1 MFKNVMFKKIYYLL
15 ILFSTLC
22 YSQLSNKHWI
32 PPLHCRDASSVADHY
47 LYISTQEVNPFEITI
62 TDGAG
67 NPIGTNPYTISAS
80 TPLTVDLGFG
90 QNTKMFVGQENVN
103 IVLNNRGVII
113 EGTKDFYASFR
124 VRSQNHAEM
133 LVSKGRPGIG
143 TSFRLGH
150 IINELFD
157 NRKSFIASVMATE
170 DNTNV
175 SLSDY
180 NPNVIFTT
188 STGSLSVA
196 SQNFTLNAGESIIFT
211 GYSDVT
217 NNLDGAIGALIT
229 SDKPIA
235 VNSGNALGG
244 IEVGRADFAL
254 DQIVSASKIG
264 DEYIFIEGN
273 GLSSMELP
281 LIVANEDN
289 TEIYINGSV
298 TPVTT
303 INAGEYFLVDNSYY
317 QGVSNKNIY
326 VKTSKNV
333 YAYQLLGGGND
344 TATAGLNFIPPLSCF
359 FQNAVNIPSVN
370 RIGGTNYTADL
381 MVLTYAS
388 ATLTLNG
395 NTIPT
400 SQSQTVLGNT
410 DWVTYRIAN
419 VSNNVSI
426 ESTGPLAVGV
436 FGYLGSASGFAGYY
450 SGFGS
455 NPEDTDVTIC
465 SNETINLFDAITGN
479 PGENGTWTTPAG
491 GAPLINNIFDPSI
504 NLAGEYIYE
513 FTKDCN
519 ATAVTIPVKI
529 IVTVDQAPFAGNNS
543 TYSTCINAN
552 TFDLFSLLGTNVT
565 TGGTWTPSLASGTG
579 VFDPAVDV
587 SGVYTYKIDASG
599 VCPSVSASITVTN
612 NPIPV
617 APIISDFNLCDNGN
631 DGDDT
636 NGFVTFDLTQKNAEI
651 ANLIP
656 DYTITYHLDSNE
668 ATAGSN
674 NITSIYAT
682 NRTIYV
688 RLTNSI
694 NGCYLT
700 ASFNLVVKPKPVVNL
715 IVTLK
720 QCDTDT
726 DASTTFN
733 LTQAN
738 ILIST
743 DTSLTFSYHNSLT
756 GAENNT
762 DFVTNEISYFASN
775 GSVVW
780 ARISN
785 SDGCYRTSKVN
796 LVVSATTVP
805 QTFRFR
811 IDDVCDDYLS
821 ATDPDGDGIGYF
833 DLTEIEPIL
842 TNQFPIGQSY
852 TFTYYLNQVD
862 AETEQNAITDI
873 TNFRNTIPNFQE
885 IWVRIESN
893 LYECAGLGPFLELIV
908 NPLPDTDLGDNFVIC
923 IDPITGIGS
932 QIVNATPATPGNYS
946 YNWTPVNPDG
956 NIATYNITSP
966 GTYSVEVTNVDTS
979 CTFTDS
985 VTTTFSSEPES
996 VNAEL
1001 ITPAFSSGLASI
1013 QVNALGGFGI
1023 YEYSLDALE
1032 WQSSPLFTNLPNGN
1046 YSIFV
1051 RDIQGC
1057 GLLITNSIQTITY
1070 PNYFTP
1076 NGDGYNDR
1084 WNIELPS
1091 EYQGIITIYNRFG
1104 KLLKQLNPESSGWDG
1119 TFNGEQMPSTDYW
1132 FKVEY
1137 TEDNIRKEFKSHFS
1151 LKR

>member
-1 MFKNVMFKKIYYLL
+1 MFKKVMFKKINYLL
-15 ILFSTLC
+15 ILFSALC

-32 PPLHCRDASSVADHY
+32 PPLHCRDAASVADHY
-47 LYISTQEVNPFEITI
+47 LYISTQEVTPFEITI

-67 NPIGTNPYTISAS
+67 NPIGNNPYTISS
-80 TPLTVDLGFG
+80 SNPLTVDLGFG
-90 QNTKMFVGQENVN
+90 QDTKMFVGQENVN

-113 EGTKDFYASFR
+113 EGTEDFYVSFR

-133 LVSKGRPGIG
+133 LVSKGKPGIG

-150 IINELFD
+150 IINESLD
-157 NRKSFIASVMATE
+157 DRKSFVASVMATE
-170 DNTNV
+170 NNTNIT
-175 SLSDY
+175 LSDY
-180 NPNVIFTT
+180 DPSVVFTT
-188 STGSLSVA
+188 SIGTLSVA

-211 GYSDVT
+211 GYSNAVG
-217 NNLDGAIGALIT
+217 NLDGAIGALIT

-244 IEVGRADFAL
+244 IEFGRADFAL
-254 DQIVSASKIG
+254 DQIVSASQIG

-289 TEIYINGSV
+289 TEIFVNGAT
-298 TPVTT
+298 TPNAT
-303 INAGEYFLVDNSYY
+303 INAGDYYLVDNSFY
-317 QGVSNKNIY
+317 QGSTNRNIY

-333 YAYQLLGGGND
+333 YAYQLIGGGND

-359 FQNAVNIPSVN
+359 FQNSVNIPSIN

-381 MVLTYAS
+381 MILTYAS

-395 NTIPT
+395 TEIPT
-400 SQSQTVLGNT
+400 SQSQAVLGNT

-419 VSNNVSI
+419 VSNDVTI
-426 ESTGPLAVGV
+426 ESSGPLAVGV

-455 NPEDTDVTIC
+455 NPEDTNVTIC
-465 SNETINLFDAITGN
+465 SNETINLFDEITGN

-491 GAPLINNIFDPSI
+491 GAPLNNNIFDPTI

-519 ATAVTIPVKI
+519 STPTTIPVKI
-529 IVTVDQAPFAGNNS
+529 IVTVDEAPFAGNDAS
-543 TYSTCINAN
+543 YSTCINASPV
-552 TFDLFSLLGTNVT
+552 DLFTLLGNNVT
-565 TGGTWTPSLASGTG
+565 VGGTWTPTLTSGSG

-587 SGVYTYKIDASG
+587 SGVYTYKINASG
-599 VCPSVSASITVTN
+599 ACESVSASITVTN
-612 NPIPV
+612 NPIPT
-617 APIISDFNLCDNGN
+617 APVIPDFNLCDSNN

-636 NGFVTFDLTQKNAEI
+636 NGFVIFDLTQKNSEI
-651 ANLIP
+651 SGLIP
-656 DYTITYHLDSNE
+656 GYSVTYYTDIND
-668 ATAGSN
+668 AMAGSN
-674 NITSIYAT
+674 DITSIYT
-682 NRTIYV
+682 SNRLIYV
-688 RLTNSI
+688 RLTNI
-694 NGCYLT
+694 TTGCYLT
-700 ASFNLVVKPKPVVNL
+700 TSFNLVVKPKPVVNS

-726 DASTTFN
+726 DASTNFN

-738 ILIST
+738 ILIS
-743 DTSLTFSYHNSLT
+743 SNIGLTFTYHNSLP
-756 GAENNT
+756 GAENNN
-762 DFVTNEISYFASN
+762 DLVSNEIAFNASN
-775 GSVVW
+775 GSIVW
-780 ARISN
+780 ARITN
-785 SDGCYRTSKVN
+785 SDGCYRTARVN

-805 QTFRFR
+805 QTFRYR
-811 IDDVCDDYLS
+811 IDNVCDDYLS
-821 ATDPDGDGIGYF
+821 ATDPDNDGIGYF
-833 DLTEIEPIL
+833 NLTEIEPIL
-842 TNQFPIGQSY
+842 TNQFPVGQSY
-852 TFTYYLNQVD
+852 TFNYYLNQID
-862 AETEQNAITDI
+862 AETEQNAITNI
-873 TNFRNTIPNFQE
+873 NNFRNTIPNDQL

-908 NPLPDTDLGDNFVIC
+908 NPLPDTNLGDDFVIC
-923 IDPITGIGS
+923 IDPVTGIGS
-932 QIVNATPATPGNYS
+932 QTINAAPTTPGNYS
-946 YNWTPVNPDG
+946 YVWTPTNPNG
-956 NIATYNITSP
+956 NIATYNITAP
-966 GTYSVEVTNVDTS
+966 GTYSVTVTNLDTS
-979 CTFTDS
+979 CAFTDS
-985 VTTTFSSEPES
+985 VSATFSSEPES
-996 VNAEL
+996 VNAAL

-1013 QVNALGGFGI
+1013 QANAIGGFGV

-1032 WQSSPLFTNLPNGN
+1032 WQSSPIFTNLPNGV
-1046 YSIFV
+1046 YTIYV

-1057 GLLITNSIQTITY
+1057 GLLTTNSLQTITY

-1091 EYQGIITIYNRFG
+1091 EYQAIITIYNRFG
-1104 KLLKQLNPESSGWDG
+1104 KLIKQISSSSSGWDG
-1119 TFNGEQMPSTDYW
+1119 NYNGEQMPSTDYW

-1137 TEDNIRKEFKSHFS
+1137 IENNTRKEFKSHFS

>member
-1 MFKNVMFKKIYYLL
+1 MLKKITYLL
-15 ILFSTLC
+15 FIISNFC
-22 YSQLSNKHWI
+22 FSQLSNKHWI
-32 PPLHCRDASSVADHY
+32 PPLHCRDAASVADHY
-47 LYISTQEVNPFEITI
+47 LYISTQETTPFEINI

-67 NPIGTNPYTISAS
+67 NAIGNNPYVISAS

-103 IVLNNRGVII
+103 IVLNNRGVIV
-113 EGTKDFYASFR
+113 EGTKDFYVSFR

-157 NRKSFIASVMATE
+157 NRKSFVASVMATE
-170 DNTNV
+170 DNTNIT
-175 SLSDY
+175 LSDY
-180 NPNVIFTT
+180 DPNIIFTT
-188 STGSLSVA
+188 STGNLSAA
-196 SQNFTLNAGESIIFT
+196 SQSYNLNAGESIIFT
-211 GYSDVT
+211 GYSDVGI
-217 NNLDGAIGALIT
+217 NLDGAIGALIT
-229 SDKPIA
+229 STKPIA

-244 IEVGRADFAL
+244 IEFGRADFAL
-254 DQIVSASKIG
+254 DQIVSAGQIG

-273 GLSSMELP
+273 GLSNMELP

-298 TPVTT
+298 TPAAT

-317 QGVSNKNIY
+317 QGTTNKNIY

-359 FQNAVNIPSVN
+359 FQNSVNIPSVN

-395 NTIPT
+395 ATIPT
-400 SQSQTVLGNT
+400 SQSQAVLGNT

-465 SNETINLFDAITGN
+465 SNETINLFEAIIGN
-479 PGENGTWTTPAG
+479 PGENGTWTVPAG
-491 GAPLINNIFDPSI
+491 GVPLNNNVFDPAI
-504 NLAGEYIYE
+504 NSAGEYIYE

-519 ATAVTIPVKI
+519 STPTTIPVKI
-529 IVTVDQAPFAGNNS
+529 NVMVVQAAFAGNDVS
-543 TYSTCINAN
+543 YSTCINAN
-552 TFDLFSLLGTNVT
+552 STDLFSLLGTNVT
-565 TGGTWTPSLASGTG
+565 TGGTWTPALTSGTSI
-579 VFDPAVDV
+579 FDPSVDV
-587 SGVYTYKIDASG
+587 SGIYTYRIDANG
-599 VCPSVSASITVTN
+599 PCESVFARVTVTN
-612 NPIPV
+612 NPIPS
-617 APIISDFNLCDNGN
+617 APVIPDFQLCDDNLDGN
-631 DGDDT
+631 DT
-636 NGFVTFDLTQKNAEI
+636 NGFVTFDLTQKNSEI
-651 ANLIP
+651 TNLVP
-656 DYTITYHLDSNE
+656 GYTITYHTDINE
-668 ATAGSN
+668 AIAGSN
-674 NITSIYAT
+674 NITSIYDT

-688 RLTNSI
+688 RLTNI
-694 NGCYLT
+694 LNGCFFT
-700 ASFNLVVKPKPVVNL
+700 ASFNLIVNPKPVVNSL
-715 IVTLK
+715 VILK
-720 QCDTDT
+720 QCDTDN
-726 DASTTFN
+726 DATTTFN

-743 DTSLTFSYHNSLT
+743 DTNLTFTYHNSFV
-756 GAENNT
+756 GATNNN
-762 DFVTNEISYFASN
+762 DLVSDEIAFNASN
-775 GSVVW
+775 GSSVW

-785 SDGCYRTSKVN
+785 SNGCFRVSKVD
-796 LVVSATTVP
+796 LVVSATTIP
-805 QTFRFR
+805 QSFRYT
-811 IDDVCDDYLS
+811 IDNVCDDYIND
-821 ATDPDGDGIGYF
+821 TDPDGDGIEYF
-833 DLTEIEPIL
+833 NLTEIEPVL
-842 TNQFPIGQSY
+842 TNQFPAGQSY
-852 TFTYYLNQVD
+852 TYTYYLNQTD

-873 TNFRNTIPNFQE
+873 TNFRNTIPNYQN

-908 NPLPDTDLGDNFVIC
+908 NPLPDTNLGDDFVIC
-923 IDPITGIGS
+923 IDAVTGIGS
-932 QIVNATPATPGNYS
+932 QIIDATPITPGSYS
-946 YNWTPVNPDG
+946 YLWNPANPDG
-956 NIATYNITSP
+956 NIATYNVTSP
-966 GTYSVEVTNVDTS
+966 GTYSVTVTNLTTS
-979 CTFTDS
+979 CSFTDS
-985 VTTTFSSEPES
+985 VSTTFSSEPES
-996 VNAEL
+996 VSASL
-1001 ITPAFSSGLASI
+1001 LTPAFSSGLASI
-1013 QVNALGGFGI
+1013 QANAIGGFGI
-1023 YEYSLDALE
+1023 YEYSLNALD
-1032 WQSSPLFTNLPNGN
+1032 WQSSPLFADLPNGS
-1046 YSIFV
+1046 YTIYV

-1057 GLLITNSIQTITY
+1057 GLLLTNTIQTITY

-1084 WNIELPS
+1084 WNINLPS
-1091 EYQGIITIYNRFG
+1091 EYEGLITIYDRYG
-1104 KLLKQLNPESSGWDG
+1104 KLIKQISPDSSGWDG
-1119 TFNGEQMPSTDYW
+1119 TYNGGILPSTDYW

>member
-32 PPLHCRDASSVADHY
+32 PPLHCRDAASVADHY
-47 LYISTQEVNPFEITI
+47 LYISTQETTPFEINI

-67 NPIGTNPYTISAS
+67 NPIGNNPYVISAS

-103 IVLNNRGVII
+103 IVLNNRGVIV
-113 EGTKDFYASFR
+113 EGTKDFYVSFR

-157 NRKSFIASVMATE
+157 NRKSFVASVMATE
-170 DNTNV
+170 DNTNIT
-175 SLSDY
+175 LSDY
-180 NPNVIFTT
+180 DPNIIFTT
-188 STGSLSVA
+188 STGNLSAA
-196 SQNFTLNAGESIIFT
+196 SQSYNLNAGESIIFT
-211 GYSDVT
+211 GYSDVGI
-217 NNLDGAIGALIT
+217 NLDGAIGALIT
-229 SDKPIA
+229 STKPIA

-244 IEVGRADFAL
+244 IEFGRADFAL
-254 DQIVSASKIG
+254 DQIVSAGQIG

-273 GLSSMELP
+273 GLSNMELP

-298 TPVTT
+298 TPAAT

-317 QGVSNKNIY
+317 QGTTNKNIY

-359 FQNAVNIPSVN
+359 FQNSVNIPSVN

-395 NTIPT
+395 ATIPT
-400 SQSQTVLGNT
+400 SQSQAVLGNT

-465 SNETINLFDAITGN
+465 SNETINLFEAIIGN
-479 PGENGTWTTPAG
+479 PGENGTWTVPAG
-491 GAPLINNIFDPSI
+491 GAPLNNNVFDPAI
-504 NLAGEYIYE
+504 NSAGEYIYE

-519 ATAVTIPVKI
+519 STPTTIPVKI
-529 IVTVDQAPFAGNNS
+529 NVMVVQAAFAGNDVS
-543 TYSTCINAN
+543 YSTCINAN
-552 TFDLFSLLGTNVT
+552 STDLFSLLGTNVT
-565 TGGTWTPSLASGTG
+565 TGGTWTPALTSGTSI
-579 VFDPAVDV
+579 FDPSVDV
-587 SGVYTYKIDASG
+587 SGIYTYRIDANG
-599 VCPSVSASITVTN
+599 PCESVFARVTVTN
-612 NPIPV
+612 NPIPS
-617 APIISDFNLCDNGN
+617 APVIPDFQLCDDNLDGN
-631 DGDDT
+631 DT
-636 NGFVTFDLTQKNAEI
+636 NGFVTFDLTQKNSEI
-651 ANLIP
+651 TNLVP
-656 DYTITYHLDSNE
+656 GYTITYHTDINE
-668 ATAGSN
+668 AIAGSN
-674 NITSIYAT
+674 NITSIYDT

-688 RLTNSI
+688 RLTNI
-694 NGCYLT
+694 LNGCFFT
-700 ASFNLVVKPKPVVNL
+700 ASFNLIVNPKPVVNSL
-715 IVTLK
+715 VILK
-720 QCDTDT
+720 QCDTDN
-726 DASTTFN
+726 DATTTFN

-743 DTSLTFSYHNSLT
+743 DTNLTFTYHNSFV
-756 GAENNT
+756 GATNNN
-762 DFVTNEISYFASN
+762 DLVSDEIAFNASN
-775 GSVVW
+775 GSSVW

-785 SDGCYRTSKVN
+785 SNGCFRVSKVD
-796 LVVSATTVP
+796 LVVSATTIP
-805 QTFRFR
+805 QSFRYT
-811 IDDVCDDYLS
+811 IDNVCDDYIND
-821 ATDPDGDGIGYF
+821 TDPDGDGIEYF
-833 DLTEIEPIL
+833 NLTEIEPVL
-842 TNQFPIGQSY
+842 TNQFPAGQSY
-852 TFTYYLNQVD
+852 TYTYYLNQTD

-873 TNFRNTIPNFQE
+873 TNFRNTIPNYQN

-908 NPLPDTDLGDNFVIC
+908 NPLPDTNLGDDFVIC
-923 IDPITGIGS
+923 IDAVTGIGS
-932 QIVNATPATPGNYS
+932 QIIDATPITPGSYS
-946 YNWTPVNPDG
+946 YLWNPANPDG
-956 NIATYNITSP
+956 NIATYNVTSP
-966 GTYSVEVTNVDTS
+966 GTYSVTVTNLTTS
-979 CTFTDS
+979 CSFTDS
-985 VTTTFSSEPES
+985 VSTTFSSEPES
-996 VNAEL
+996 VSASL
-1001 ITPAFSSGLASI
+1001 LTPAFSSGLASI
-1013 QVNALGGFGI
+1013 QANAIGGFGI
-1023 YEYSLDALE
+1023 YEYSLNALD
-1032 WQSSPLFTNLPNGN
+1032 WQSSPLFADLPNGS
-1046 YSIFV
+1046 YTIYV

-1057 GLLITNSIQTITY
+1057 GLLLTNTIQTITY

-1084 WNIELPS
+1084 WNINLPS
-1091 EYQGIITIYNRFG
+1091 EYEGLITIYDRYG
-1104 KLLKQLNPESSGWDG
+1104 KLIKQISPDSSGWDG
-1119 TFNGEQMPSTDYW
+1119 TYNGGILPSTDYW

>member
-15 ILFSTLC
+15 ILFSSLC

-67 NPIGTNPYTISAS
+67 NPIGTNPYTLSAS

-103 IVLNNRGVII
+103 IVLNDRGVIL
-113 EGTKDFYASFR
+113 EGTKDFYVSFR

-143 TSFRLGH
+143 TSFRLGY
-150 IINELFD
+150 IINESFD
-157 NRKSFIASVMATE
+157 NRKSFVTSIMATE

-175 SLSDY
+175 SFTDY
-180 NPNVIFTT
+180 DPNVVFTT
-188 STGSLSVA
+188 STGTLIVA
-196 SQNFTLNAGESIIFT
+196 NQNFLLNAGQSVIIT
-211 GYSDVT
+211 GYSDVFD
-217 NNLDGAIGALIT
+217 NLDGAIGALIT
-229 SDKPIA
+229 SDKPVA

-244 IEVGRADFAL
+244 IENGRADFAL
-254 DQIVSASKIG
+254 DQIVSASQIG

-273 GLSSMELP
+273 GLSNMELP

-289 TEIYINGSV
+289 TEIFINGSA
-298 TPVTT
+298 TPAAT
-303 INAGEYFLVDNSYY
+303 INAGDYFLVDNSFY
-317 QGVSNKNIY
+317 QGTNNRNIY

-359 FQNAVNIPSVN
+359 FQNSVNIPSVN
-370 RIGGTNYTADL
+370 RIGGTSYTADL

-395 NTIPT
+395 ATIPNT
-400 SQSQTVLGNT
+400 QSQAVLGNT
-410 DWVTYRIAN
+410 DWVTYRISN
-419 VSNNVSI
+419 VSNNVTI

-455 NPEDTDVTIC
+455 NPEDTDITIC
-465 SNETINLFDAITGN
+465 SNETVNLFDAITGN

-491 GAPLINNIFDPSI
+491 GAVLINNIFDPVVNI
-504 NLAGEYIYE
+504 AGEYIYE

-519 ATAVTIPVKI
+519 STPTTIPVKI
-529 IVTVDQAPFAGNNS
+529 NVIVQQAPNAGNSLN
-543 TYSTCINAN
+543 YSTCVNAN
-552 TFDLFSLLGTNVT
+552 SFDLFTLLGSNVT
-565 TGGTWTPSLASGTG
+565 TGGTWSPALSSGTSMYN
-579 VFDPAVDV
+579 PALDI
-587 SGVYTYKIDASG
+587 SGVYTYRILASG
-599 VCPSVSASITVTN
+599 ACESVSASVTVTN
-612 NPIPV
+612 NPIPS
-617 APIISDFNLCDNGN
+617 APVIPDFNLCDNN
-631 DGDDT
+631 LDGDDT
-636 NGFVTFDLTQKNAEI
+636 NGFVTFDLTQKNSEI
-651 ANLIP
+651 SNLVP
-656 DYTITYHLDSNE
+656 GYNITYHTDITE
-668 ATAGSN
+668 AIAGSN
-674 NITSIYAT
+674 NITSIYDT
-682 NRTIYV
+682 NRTVHV
-688 RLTNSI
+688 RLTNST
-694 NGCYLT
+694 NGCYFT
-700 ASFNLVVKPKPVVNL
+700 ASFNLVVNPKPVVNAL
-715 IVTLK
+715 VTLK

-743 DTSLTFSYHNSLT
+743 DNTLTFTYHNSLA
-756 GAENNT
+756 GAENNN
-762 DFVTNEISYFASN
+762 DFVSDEISFTASN
-775 GSVVW
+775 GSFVW

-785 SDGCYRTSKVN
+785 SNGCYRTSRVN
-796 LVVSATTVP
+796 LIVSATTIP
-805 QTFRFR
+805 QTFRFY

-833 DLTEIEPIL
+833 NLTEIETVL
-842 TNQFPIGQSY
+842 VNQFPPGQSY
-852 TFTYYLNQVD
+852 TFSYYLNQID

-873 TNFRNTIPNFQE
+873 NNFRNTVANNQI

-908 NPLPDTDLGDNFVIC
+908 NPLPDTNLGDDFVIC

-932 QIVNATPATPGNYS
+932 QIVNATPSTPGNYN

-1013 QVNALGGFGI
+1013 QVNTIGGFGI

-1104 KLLKQLNPESSGWDG
+1104 KLLKQLNPGSSGWDG